1 MILKQDNNLL
11 NANGIN
17 PNMPI
22 EPQMIASNAAFIGG
36 LAAGINLPPN
46 PPVEQH
52 PYDDPNNRGDF
63 EKYIIGTFPPI
74 SYLKDHPNTA
84 GGNIFYPDGN
94 NLSAPNIPFY
104 HGNDESLWKKAV
116 FPASGHLAVYN
127 ALGNN
132 RNAKQLFIQNWLI
145 ENKVN
150 IADIIQNTTRKVYTY
165 QDKDLKNIV
174 FNTTLIEELIKS
186 DKELTLLFN
195 TSPVFN
201 TQGFKVRMNGTI
213 SRTQDTSFG
222 LTMLAL
228 EAIGFKISFDWIN
241 PIPMGW
247 VTLKAEN
254 AVLLSKNL
262 VNKCIVKVKLEST
275 PKSDKG
281 GLKIDGAHKEFTCV
295 FGPSPAGDAAR
306 ALPSNIIYQNAVA
319 QFGQMNHPAFCSF
332 MMGHFLNYNAGGQA
346 ALIALNQ

>member
-11 NANGIN
+11 NINGIN
-17 PNMPI
+17 PNLPI
-22 EPQMIASNAAFIGG
+22 EPQMIASNAAFVAG
-36 LAAGINLPPN
+36 LAPGIILPNN

-52 PYDDPNNRGDF
+52 PYDNPAARQDF

-94 NLSAPNIPFY
+94 NMGAPNIPFY

-116 FPASGHLAVYN
+116 FAASGHLAAYN

-145 ENKVN
+145 ENKIN
-150 IADIIQNTTRKVYTY
+150 IADIIQNATRKAYTY
-165 QDKDLKNIV
+165 QDKDLKNII
-174 FNTTLIEELIKS
+174 FNTTLIGELIKS
-186 DKELTLLFN
+186 DKDLTLLFN

-201 TQGFKVRMNGTI
+201 TQGFKVNMNGTI

-222 LTMLAL
+222 LTLLAL

-247 VTLKAEN
+247 VTLNVAN
-254 AVLLSKNL
+254 AVLLRENL
-262 VNKCIVKVKLEST
+262 VNKCIIKVKLEATS
-275 PKSDKG
+275 KSDAKG
-281 GLKIDGAHKEFTCV
+281 FKIENSSKEFTCV
-295 FGPSPAGDAAR
+295 FGPSPAGNAAIP
-306 ALPSNIIYQNAVA
+306 LPTNLIYQNAVA
-319 QFGQMNHPAFCSF
+319 QFGPMNHPAFCSF
-332 MMGHFLNYNAGGQA
+332 MMGHFLNYNAGGEA